1 MMKGNDYTNISVHLV
16 YAPFEV
22 EMKECTNDDDV
33 NNESYL
39 VFNTCAFFCI
49 CVMCFFLSLSV
60 CIVKIEEIYRNFYS
74 KKTSID
80 IITFFLS
87 VCDA

>member
-1 MMKGNDYTNISVHLV
+1 MKGNDYTNISVHLV

-39 VFNTCAFFCI
+39 VFNTCAFLY
-49 CVMCFFLSLSV
+49 MCYVFFFSLSV
-60 CIVKIEEIYRNFYS
+60 CM
-74 KKTSID
+74 
-80 IITFFLS
+80 
-87 VCDA
+87 